1 MTKKVEGIKVEWDQA
16 KNDANVKKHGISF
29 ETAALVF
36 ADEYRIEYLDK
47 IHSTDEDRY
56 ITLGYVYNVLFVVY
70 TMRGETHRIIS
81 ARIANKTERKIYYG
95 K

>member
-1 MTKKVEGIKVEWDQA
+1 MHSRTCLEKSIMLGNTLRMTKKVDGIRVEWDQA
-16 KNDANVKKHGISF
+16 KNDVNVKKHGISF

-56 ITLGYVYNVLFVVY
+56 ITLGYVY
-70 TMRGETHRIIS
+70 
-81 ARIANKTERKIYYG
+81 
-95 K
+95 